1 MVKSHGGID
10 AIGFYH
16 SIDLCYK
23 IIKGSYG
30 KLKKILNILKVQK
43 YSLKK
48 IDIVNNLSINTGL
61 SKSYSKKIID
71 DLVQLIGYNIK
82 SGSFYLKNFG
92 TFNVV
97 HKKERQGRNPKT
109 KETFLITS
117 RKSIIF
123 KSSKKILK
131 SVNQD

>member
-1 MVKSHGGID
+1 M
-10 AIGFYH
+10 
-16 SIDLCYK
+16 
-23 IIKGSYG
+23 
-30 KLKKILNILKVQK
+30 QK